1 MTIKSENE
9 GYTKETRFKTEAMY
23 KDWDNLVRIKAGV
36 RALLD
41 VNDIDPLTKQ
51 DIIDASEALERAEWE
66 FKFLITALE
75 WENEEN

>member
-36 RALLD
+36 RALLG
-41 VNDIDPLTKQ
+41 VNDIDPLAKQ

>member
-1 MTIKSENE
+1 MTIKSKHE

-36 RALLD
+36 RALLG
-41 VNDIDPLTKQ
+41 VNDIDPIAKQ
-51 DIIDASEALERAEWE
+51 DIVDALEALERAEWE

>member
-1 MTIKSENE
+1 MAIVEKHE

-36 RALLD
+36 RALTG
-41 VNDIDPLTKQ
+41 VNEIDPNTRQ
-51 DIIDASEALERAEWE
+51 DIMDTLEALEKAEWE

-75 WENEEN
+75 DENGEE

>member
-1 MTIKSENE
+1 MH
-9 GYTKETRFKTEAMY
+9 
-23 KDWDNLVRIKAGV
+23 KDWDNLVRIKTSA
-36 RALLD
+36 RALLG

-51 DIIDASEALERAEWE
+51 DIVDALEALERAEWE